1 MRAVM
6 ETSQPSGSEDH
17 SSVSFDCLHPE
28 VKRWIYQKGWTELR
42 EVQAL
47 AIDAVFKTE
56 NDIVIAATT
65 ASGKTEAA
73 FFPILTKI
81 ADDHSA
87 GFQVLYVGPLR
98 ALINDQFFRLEE
110 LCEALKISVTKWH
123 GDVSE
128 AMRRRARERP
138 AGILL
143 ITPESLEAI
152 FARRPEY
159 IRRMFERLSFV
170 VVDELHAFLSS
181 ERGVHLSSLLKR
193 LEAHLGRRPRRVG
206 LSATIGDMDIAA
218 GWLCPQDPS
227 SVYPIKV
234 DASGTE
240 LKLQIRGITSP
251 SPTTGRD
258 GSLQGEDI
266 ALRQITDH
274 LIRVMRANGNHLV
287 FTKRRRDV
295 EILADML
302 RTTCEASGF
311 PNEFFPHHGSLSRDV
326 RETLEAR
333 LKDSKLPTTAI
344 STVTLELGIDIGSV
358 ESVAQISAPRSVAGL
373 RQRLG
378 RSGRRAG
385 KPAVLRIYAVE
396 YELDA
401 KSSLIDRLRLETV
414 QSIAAV
420 ELIREHWVEPPSPL
434 TQHLSTLL
442 HQILAVIVEYGG
454 ATAKRLFA
462 VLSGPGAFGAVD
474 ASTFTKLLRDM
485 AATDPP
491 LLEQSSDGTLMLGRL
506 GEMITEHYE
515 FFAVFNTPEEFRIV
529 AGGRT
534 LGTVSLQNAFGP
546 GDYIIFSGLR
556 WRVIDVDDRGRT
568 VRVESAPAGRVP
580 RFDGGEPGPI
590 HDRLVAKMRDIL
602 SERSVPIYLDP
613 KAHSHLNEAREA
625 FYQAGLAAGSL
636 AIDDDQI
643 LLFPWCGTSTLDA
656 LRFAL
661 RREGLSV
668 TSLSIALGIP
678 AKDQDHLAAALQTL
692 RDAPVIDGMD
702 LAEFDENLQRAKYDQ
717 YISRELLRQAAA
729 IDRLNTQ
736 PLPHVCGELLLGLQH
751 L

>member
-1 MRAVM
+1 M
-6 ETSQPSGSEDH
+6 ETLQPSDSEDH
-17 SSVSFDCLHPE
+17 SSASFERLHPE
-28 VKRWIYQKGWTELR
+28 IKRWIYQKGWTELR
-42 EVQAL
+42 EVQAR
-47 AIDAVFKTE
+47 AIDAVFDSE
-56 NDIVIAATT
+56 SDIVIAATT

-81 ADDHSA
+81 AEDHSG
-87 GFQVLYVGPLR
+87 GFRVLYVGPLR

-110 LCEALKISVTKWH
+110 LCEALGIPVTKWH

-128 AMRRRARERP
+128 AMRRRAREHP

-143 ITPESLEAI
+143 ITPESLEAL
-152 FARRPEY
+152 FVRRPEY

-181 ERGVHLSSLLKR
+181 ERGVHLGSLLKR
-193 LEAHLGRRPRRVG
+193 LQMHLGQRPRRVG
-206 LSATIGDMDIAA
+206 LSATIGDLDIAA
-218 GWLCPQDPS
+218 AWLCPENAA

-234 DASGTE
+234 DASGSE

-251 SPTTGRD
+251 LPTTGRD
-258 GSLQGEDI
+258 GSLQGEDV
-266 ALRQITDH
+266 AHRQITGH
-274 LIRVMRANGNHLV
+274 LMQVMRANGNHLV

-295 EILADML
+295 ETLADML
-302 RTTCEASGF
+302 RTTCESSGF

-326 RETLEAR
+326 RETLETR

-358 ESVAQISAPRSVAGL
+358 ESVAQIGAPRSVAGL

-378 RSGRRAG
+378 RSGRRTG

-401 KSSLIDRLRLETV
+401 RSSLIDRLRLETV

-454 ATAKRLFA
+454 ATAKRLFG

-506 GEMITEHYE
+506 GEVITEHYE

-590 HDRLVAKMRDIL
+590 HDRLIEKMRDIL
-602 SERSVPIYLDP
+602 LDRSIPIYLDP
-613 KAHSHLNEAREA
+613 KAQSHLSEAREA
-625 FYQAGLAAGSL
+625 FYQAGLATGST
-636 AIDDDQI
+636 AVDGEQI
-643 LLFPWCGTSTLDA
+643 LLFPWRGTSTLDA

-668 TSLSIALGIP
+668 TPLSIALGIP
-678 AKDQDHLAAALQTL
+678 AKDRDQLLMALQTL
-692 RDAPVIDGMD
+692 RDASVVDGSE
-702 LAEFDENLQRAKYDQ
+702 LAELDENLQRAKYDQ
-717 YISRELLRQAAA
+717 YISRDLLRNAAA

-736 PLPHVCGELLLGLQH
+736 ALPQVCGEILRGLEGP
-751 L
+751 